1 MRNLKLSKRRNLV
14 KHCRCG
20 KSNTDGKFV
29 PFEGYT
35 DYGHCHSCCKTF
47 FPDDGTIVEPSEIK
61 YKKETPLPPTYYS
74 PELVESTILD
84 DAISNF
90 IKFQRKLFP
99 DDIIIETI
107 NKYFVGTWGGKI
119 VFWEVNQQWKAL
131 YGQVMGYDAVT
142 GKRSYLE
149 NGDADIKSMRVCTKS
164 WKFKDDR
171 CLCGLHLINENT
183 KRVAFVESYKTMFV
197 MNMVKREFTWVS
209 GGNKGSFKYD
219 LLKPIKHCTIIA
231 FPDKGEYNDWVKIAS
246 ELNKKGFN
254 IIVNDFIE
262 NSDYPKGTDLADVY
276 IELITKSKAVN
287 ESTISYTEI
296 FPEKNDGEFS
306 EESHE
311 VHRMVQERKSQGLEI
326 KGFDFTKEQSF
337 KAIQYYI
344 DNDTD
349 TYTV

>member
-14 KHCRCG
+14 KYCRCG
-20 KSNTDGKFV
+20 KSNKDGKFV

-47 FPDDGTIVEPSEIK
+47 FPDVGTIVEPIDIK
-61 YKKETPLPPTYYS
+61 YKKEIPLPPTYYS
-74 PELVESTILD
+74 PELVESTVLD

-90 IKFQRKLFP
+90 IKFNRKLFP
-99 DDIIIETI
+99 DDIIIENI
-107 NKYFVGTWGGKI
+107 NKYFVGTWGGKV
-119 VFWEVNQQWKAL
+119 VFWEVNQQWKAV
-131 YGQVMGYDAVT
+131 YGQVMEYDPET

-149 NGDADIKSMRVCTKS
+149 NGDADITSMRVSLKL

-183 KRVAFVESYKTMFV
+183 KIVAFVEAYKTLFIMS
-197 MNMVKREFTWVS
+197 MVKREITWVS

-231 FPDKGEYNDWVKIAS
+231 FPDKGEYDDWVQKAI
-246 ELNKKGFN
+246 ELNKKGFK

-262 NSDYPKGTDLADVY
+262 NRDYPKGTDLADVY
-276 IELITKSKAVN
+276 IELRTKSNTVT
-287 ESTISYTEI
+287 ESTISYTEK

-306 EESHE
+306 EESLE
-311 VHRMVQERKSQGLEI
+311 VFRMFQDRKIKRLEM
-326 KGFDFTKEQSF
+326 TKEESY
-337 KAIQYYI
+337 KAIQDFI
-344 DNDTD
+344 DHNTD
-349 TYTV
+349 TYRL